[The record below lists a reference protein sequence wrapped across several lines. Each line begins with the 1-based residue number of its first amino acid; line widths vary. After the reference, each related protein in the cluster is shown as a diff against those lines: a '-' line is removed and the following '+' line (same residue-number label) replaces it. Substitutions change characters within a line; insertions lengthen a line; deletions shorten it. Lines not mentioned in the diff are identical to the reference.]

1 VPDDAHHTPDAHGRA
16 EATDA
21 GSAAPG
27 FTLTSGAE
35 PFAAEHLDPVQ
46 AAQDPA
52 EHPEAGHAAD
62 AYDSTGA
69 HAEAA
74 VVAPEE
80 ASRLAAA
87 VAALRPRQRP
97 LADLLGAMFRL
108 AIERSHTRVAIV
120 GLAFLGVFGAIGGK
134 LVYRA
139 AFPGKGLNEH
149 AVAAAATTAIRPD
162 IVDRNGEVLATDI
175 RTVSVFAEP
184 GNIYDVDEAVE
195 LLTAVLPELN
205 AGDLRKKIEDKKE
218 WLKRRGKTDPGFIW
232 VKRELTPKQQAEVHR
247 LGIPGI
253 GFLPDHKRVYP
264 NGVAAA
270 HIIGAT
276 NLDNIGI
283 AGIEKYIDTQ
293 GNKALNEFGFV
304 AKQTDLKP
312 VQLSLD
318 LRAQF
323 AVRDELAWGIDHF
336 KAKAGA
342 SMILDVTT
350 GEVIALVSMPDFDP
364 NDPKDALSPDRINRM
379 NVGVY
384 EMGSTFKA
392 MTLAMALESGK
403 FTVNS
408 TFDTRGGVLNW
419 GRQKIHEYH
428 GTNRVITMP
437 EVFTHSSN
445 IGSAKM
451 ALGVGVPGHKAF
463 LKKMGL
469 LDRLRTELPESA
481 APIIPPRWTEIN
493 TITIAF
499 GHGLAVAPLQ
509 ASAAVAAIA
518 NGGFL
523 MTPTFLK
530 TTPDA
535 AMEKATR
542 VLRSDTSEAMR
553 FIMRLNAVEGSA
565 KKASIPLYYVGGKTG
580 TAEKVINGRYVK
592 NRLFTTFMAA
602 APMNNPKYLFV
613 TLMDEPQGLPESGG
627 YATAAWNSGVVTGRV
642 IERVA
647 PILGLPPQFE
657 PPVKPF
663 PLMVKLGA
671 YHADKVDGR

>member
-1 VPDDAHHTPDAHGRA
+1 MSQDAHDAAPEDAARDPQAADPHALPDDA
-16 EATDA
+16 A
-21 GSAAPG
+21 GHDH
-27 FTLTSGAE
+27 AE
-35 PFAAEHLDPVQ
+35 PELESAPRSHAVEEPVLETE
-46 AAQDPA
+46 PRV
-52 EHPEAGHAAD
+52 HPGM
-62 AYDSTGA
+62 
-69 HAEAA
+69 
-74 VVAPEE
+74 
-80 ASRLAAA
+80 RLF
-87 VAALRPRQRP
+87 R
-97 LADLLGAMFRL
+97 AMFRL
-108 AIERSHTRVAIV
+108 AIERSYTRVALV
-120 GLAFLGVFGAIGGK
+120 GLAFLAVFGAISVRLLSIAIFG
-134 LVYRA
+134 A
-139 AFPGKGLNEH
+139 PPSQEH
-149 AVAAAATTAIRPD
+149 RVAAAATTAIRPD
-162 IVDRNGEVLATDI
+162 IIDRNGEILATDI

-184 GNIYDVDEAVE
+184 GNIYDKDEAVE

-205 AGDLRKKIEDKKE
+205 ATELRAKLTQKPGKK
-218 WLKRRGKTDPGFIW
+218 GVGFVW

-283 AGIEKYIDTQ
+283 AGMEKYIDNQ

-312 VQLSLD
+312 IQLSVD

-323 AVRDELAWGIDHF
+323 AVRDELAKGIEHF

-342 SMILDVTT
+342 SMILDVQT

-364 NDPKDALSPDRINRM
+364 NNPVDALSDDKINRM

-403 FTVNS
+403 YNVNS
-408 TFDTRGGVLNW
+408 TFDTRGGVLSW

-469 LDRLRTELPESA
+469 LDRMRTELPESA
-481 APIIPPRWTEIN
+481 MPIIPPRWTEIN

-499 GHGLAVAPLQ
+499 GHGLAVAPIQ
-509 ASAAVAAIA
+509 ATAAVAAIA

-530 TTPDA
+530 TDVKE
-535 AMEKATR
+535 AMAKATQ
-542 VLRSDTSEAMR
+542 VLSPQTSEAMR
-553 FIMRLNAVEGSA
+553 FIMRLNATEGSA
-565 KKASIPLYYVGGKTG
+565 KKAAIPYYFVGGKTG
-580 TAEKVINGRYVK
+580 TAEKVIGGRYNK

-602 APMNNPKYLFV
+602 APMDKPKYLFV
-613 TLMDEPQGLPESGG
+613 TIMDEPQGLPESGG
-627 YATAAWNSGVVTGRV
+627 YATAAWNAGVVTGKV
-642 IERVA
+642 IERVT
-647 PILGLPPQFE
+647 PILGLPPRFE
-657 PPVKPF
+657 PPKNPF
-663 PLMVKLGA
+663 PQMVKLGA
-671 YHADKVDGR
+671 YHATQVGGP

>member
-1 VPDDAHHTPDAHGRA
+1 MSQDASQDAPDAA
-16 EATDA
+16 SEAA
-21 GSAAPG
+21 SPVPAVEPAP
-27 FTLTSGAE
+27 LPAE
-35 PFAAEHLDPVQ
+35 PRV
-46 AAQDPA
+46 
-52 EHPEAGHAAD
+52 HP
-62 AYDSTGA
+62 TL
-69 HAEAA
+69 
-74 VVAPEE
+74 
-80 ASRLAAA
+80 RLF
-87 VAALRPRQRP
+87 R
-97 LADLLGAMFRL
+97 AMFRL
-108 AIERSHTRVAIV
+108 AIERSYTRVALV
-120 GLAFLGVFGAIGGK
+120 GLAFLAVFGAISVRLLSIAIFGAPPSQDH
-134 LVYRA
+134 R
-139 AFPGKGLNEH
+139 
-149 AVAAAATTAIRPD
+149 VAAAATTAIRPD
-162 IVDRNGEVLATDI
+162 IVDRNGEILATDI

-184 GNIYDVDEAVE
+184 KNIYDKDEAVE

-205 AGDLRKKIEDKKE
+205 ATELRAKLSTKK
-218 WLKRRGKTDPGFIW
+218 GFVW

-264 NGVAAA
+264 NGVSAA
-270 HIIGAT
+270 HVLGVT

-293 GNKALNEFGFV
+293 GNKALNEFGLV
-304 AKQTDLKP
+304 AKQTDLAP
-312 VQLSLD
+312 IQLSID

-323 AVRDELAWGIDHF
+323 AVRDELAKGIEHF
-336 KAKAGA
+336 RAKAGA
-342 SMILDVTT
+342 SMILDVQT

-364 NDPKDALSPDRINRM
+364 NNPVDALSDDRINRM

-403 FTVNS
+403 YNVNS
-408 TFDTRGGVLNW
+408 TFDTRGGQLNW
-419 GRQKIHEYH
+419 GRSKIHEYH
-428 GTNRVITMP
+428 GTNRIITMP

-463 LKKMGL
+463 LRKMGL
-469 LDRLRTELPESA
+469 LDRMRTELPESA
-481 APIIPPRWTEIN
+481 MPIVPAHWTEIN

-499 GHGLAVAPLQ
+499 GHGLAVAPIQ
-509 ASAAVAAIA
+509 ATAAVAAIA

-530 TTPDA
+530 TTVEEA
-535 AMEKATR
+535 RAKATQ
-542 VLRSDTSEAMR
+542 VLRPETSEAMR
-553 FIMRLNAVEGSA
+553 FIMRLNATEGSA
-565 KKASIPLYYVGGKTG
+565 KKAAIPYYFVGGKTG
-580 TAEKVINGRYVK
+580 TAEKVIGGRYNK

-602 APMNNPKYLFV
+602 APMDRPKYLFV
-613 TLMDEPQGLPESGG
+613 TVMDEPQAVAAESGS
-627 YATAAWNSGVVTGRV
+627 YATAAWNSGVVTGKV

-663 PLMVKLGA
+663 PLMVKLNA
-671 YHADKVDGR
+671 YHANQVGGP

>member
-1 VPDDAHHTPDAHGRA
+1 MPV
-16 EATDA
+16 E
-21 GSAAPG
+21 
-27 FTLTSGAE
+27 AE
-35 PFAAEHLDPVQ
+35 PA
-46 AAQDPA
+46 PA
-52 EHPEAGHAAD
+52 PAPAVHPAM
-62 AYDSTGA
+62 T
-69 HAEAA
+69 
-74 VVAPEE
+74 
-80 ASRLAAA
+80 LA
-87 VAALRPRQRP
+87 RS
-97 LADLLGAMFRL
+97 MFRL
-108 AIERSHTRVAIV
+108 AIERSYTRVGLV
-120 GLAFLGVFGAIGGK
+120 GLGFTVVFLAIAAR
-134 LVYRA
+134 LVSMA
-139 AFPGKGLNEH
+139 AFPEPDSGERR
-149 AVAAAATTAIRPD
+149 VAAAATTAIRPD
-162 IVDRNGEVLATDI
+162 IIDRNGEILATDI

-184 GNIYDVDEAVE
+184 RNIYDKDEAVE
-195 LLTAVLPELN
+195 LLTAVLPDLN
-205 AGDLRKKIEDKKE
+205 ATDLRAKLSTKK
-218 WLKRRGKTDPGFIW
+218 GFVW
-232 VKRELTPKQQAEVHR
+232 VKREITPKQQAEVHR
-247 LGIPGI
+247 LGIPGV

-264 NGVAAA
+264 NGNAAA
-270 HIIGAT
+270 HILGVT

-283 AGIEKYIDTQ
+283 AGMEKYIDST
-293 GNKALNEFGFV
+293 GLKDLNSLGFV
-304 AKQTDLKP
+304 AKATDLKP
-312 VQLSLD
+312 VQLSVD

-323 AVRDELAWGIDHF
+323 AVRDELAKGVEHF

-342 SMILDVTT
+342 SMIMDVNT
-350 GEVIALVSMPDFDP
+350 GEVIALVSLPDFDP
-364 NDPKDALSPDRINRM
+364 NNPVDALTDDRINRM

-392 MTLAMALESGK
+392 MTLAMALDSGK
-403 FTVNS
+403 YNVNS
-408 TFDTRGGVLNW
+408 TFDTRGGVLRY
-419 GRQKIHEYH
+419 GKSVIHEYH
-428 GTNRVITMP
+428 GTNRTITMP

-451 ALGVGVPGHKAF
+451 ALGVGVPGHRAF

-481 APIIPPRWTEIN
+481 APIVPPRWTEIN

-509 ASAAVAAIA
+509 AAAAVAAIT
-518 NGGFL
+518 NGGDL
-523 MTPTFLK
+523 ITPTFLK
-530 TTPDA
+530 TDEPTA
-535 AMEKATR
+535 RAKATR
-542 VLRSDTSEAMR
+542 VLSPQTSEAMR

-565 KKASIPLYYVGGKTG
+565 RKASIPLYYVGGKTG

-602 APMNNPKYLFV
+602 APMDKPKYLFV

-671 YHADKVDGR
+671 YHATQLDAR